1 MLHYSCCL
9 LKRSWSISLV
19 CPEMDLSNI
28 TQQVPIPEAIS
39 AYFRF
44 PSLHIPG
51 LNDIFTAKTI
61 IFGPPVPLT
70 PHLPSNTDTFMDV
83 CPVFF
88 GPTVRAEV
96 IYYNFEYSA
105 TVGLDILR
113 SNPWMQ
119 QETTGCNA
127 VIVNY

>member
-9 LKRSWSISLV
+9 LTRSWSISLV
-19 CPEMDLSNI
+19 CPEMGLSNI

-70 PHLPSNTDTFMDV
+70 PHLPLNTDIFMDV

-88 GPTVRAEV
+88 APTVRAKG
-96 IYYNFEYSA
+96 ISYTFYNQLQKVWIFS
-105 TVGLDILR
+105 GQIL
-113 SNPWMQ
+113 
-119 QETTGCNA
+119 GCNKKLKA
-127 VIVNY
+127 AMQL